1 MLGVA
6 VAVTLAFAA
15 CGDDGVDLE
24 GDGVDQELE
33 SNEFGPNPEEVEFAA
48 SLGIDLDDMTKST
61 TGLFHRDDP
70 VGTGELAATG
80 DMVSL
85 TYTGWLVDG
94 TQFDNGTL
102 TLITVGGPPALI
114 EGFTEAIIGMQLG
127 GTRKA
132 VIPATLAYG
141 SQGTVGIPTNA
152 VVVFE
157 ITLTTLIKA

>member
-48 SLGIDLDDMTKST
+48 SLGIDLNDMTKST
-61 TGLFHRDDP
+61 TGLYYRDDP
-70 VGTGELAATG
+70 VGTGDLAAIG
-80 DMVSL
+80 DVVSL

-94 TQFDNGTL
+94 TQFDSGGL
-102 TLITVGGPPALI
+102 DLITVGGPPALI
-114 EGFTEAIIGMQLG
+114 AGFTEAIIGMQLG
-127 GTRKA
+127 GTRKV
-132 VIPATLAYG
+132 VIPAALAYG
-141 SQGTVGIPTNA
+141 SQGPENIPANA
-152 VVVFE
+152 VIVFE
-157 ITLTTLIKA
+157 ITLTTLIKP